1 VLLAV
6 TAATDNEEDAEEN
19 SIDECLILR
28 MISNL
33 LKDFCLL

>member
-6 TAATDNEEDAEEN
+6 TAATDNEEGVEEN

-28 MISNL
+28 MISSL